1 MAGSKPGPKKLT
13 VQARDALWKVFHEL
27 GGKEHMRKWA
37 LDNPSDFYR
46 LFARLVPQA
55 TEVTG
60 EDGGPVQHELT
71 HIALPPVVASLADW
85 RARVKEVYGAYG
97 DGAGAATGAETTDE
111 LQGKEG
117 EGR

>member
-1 MAGSKPGPKKLT
+1 MPGSKPGPKKLT

-55 TEVTG
+55 TELTG
-60 EDGGPVQHELT
+60 EDGGPLKHEVVNV
-71 HIALPPVVASLADW
+71 ALPPMVGSLADW
-85 RARVKEVYGAYG
+85 RARVTEVYGAYG
-97 DGAGAATGAETTDE
+97 GDQGEGATGANDG
-111 LQGKEG
+111 LQGQEG
-117 EGR
+117 QG